1 MPDWV
6 EPQYTLGWQ
15 ILTWIQQHLR
25 QPDGPNAGDPLVPT
39 EEQARFVARWYAVD
53 ERGRWLYR
61 RGQLRRAK
69 GWGKSPITAALAL
82 VELTGPCRFDGWD
95 AHDDP
100 VAAPH
105 PAPWVVLAGVSEEQ
119 TLNTMSLF
127 APMVDGSDLELDV
140 GITRIFTPTGGRL
153 HPITA
158 SAPTQ
163 EGARPTCALLDEAL
177 ALDTPLPTPTGW
189 TTVADV
195 QVGDHLIGSNGPTT
209 VTHVT
214 DVHHGRPCYRVT
226 FNDGASVVAD
236 EGHLWLSKQASSG
249 RLPRVCRTVDLT
261 PGTQASGRPVRQ
273 SVPVLRPPDW
283 PDTDLPLDPYVM
295 GYWLGDGDA
304 RSAVLTVGADDLDE
318 VQQLL
323 DDRGIHTVVSR
334 DSRAGAARLCMSI
347 PDCARNRN
355 DRRPPGVRGRLHELG
370 VLGNKHIPPSYL
382 RGSRQQR
389 LDLLRGLMDSDGYAA
404 PDSNYAT
411 FSTNRPVLRD
421 AVMELLR
428 SLGYVPRVTA
438 QVDDRWQGQRVQYR
452 VTFAPRQDCNPF
464 ALKRKADRVTG
475 ESTRWRVVV
484 DVAPVASVPVKC
496 IEVDAPDHLFV
507 AGDGWLLTHNTQHWV
522 SNNGGHKLAQVI
534 RRNLAKS
541 RDGAARALETTNAHR
556 PGDDSVAEQTH
567 QAFLAQLE
575 GRTRGAGILLDTR
588 EAPPDTNLADE
599 ESLRRGLD
607 VAYGDSEW
615 VDRDRIVA
623 EVYDPGTPPETSRRF
638 YLNQIVAASDSWVAP
653 AEWDANTVD
662 DLALQPSDRVTL
674 GFDGGRSDDAT
685 ALVACR
691 VDDGGIFLLGL
702 WERPDGPQAAGW
714 TVDRGQVRDL
724 VDWAFATFDVA
735 AFAADEALWQSDIDA
750 WAEKYQ
756 HQLAVRASTRHPVG
770 LYMTDNSDL
779 TRATEA
785 LHTAIVHGELP
796 HNGDRALAR
805 HVHNARRRPNRW
817 GVSFG
822 KEHRESLKKVDAVSA
837 MVLARMMRQRV
848 RGTAPAPAKKK
859 TGKVYAF

>member
-140 GITRIFTPTGGRL
+140 GITRIFTSTGGRL

-163 EGARPTCALLDEAL
+163 EGARPTCALLDE
-177 ALDTPLPTPTGW
+177 
-189 TTVADV
+189 
-195 QVGDHLIGSNGPTT
+195 
-209 VTHVT
+209 
-214 DVHHGRPCYRVT
+214 
-226 FNDGASVVAD
+226 
-236 EGHLWLSKQASSG
+236 
-249 RLPRVCRTVDLT
+249 
-261 PGTQASGRPVRQ
+261 
-273 SVPVLRPPDW
+273 
-283 PDTDLPLDPYVM
+283 
-295 GYWLGDGDA
+295 
-304 RSAVLTVGADDLDE
+304 
-318 VQQLL
+318 
-323 DDRGIHTVVSR
+323 
-334 DSRAGAARLCMSI
+334 
-347 PDCARNRN
+347 
-355 DRRPPGVRGRLHELG
+355 
-370 VLGNKHIPPSYL
+370 
-382 RGSRQQR
+382 
-389 LDLLRGLMDSDGYAA
+389 
-404 PDSNYAT
+404 
-411 FSTNRPVLRD
+411 
-421 AVMELLR
+421 
-428 SLGYVPRVTA
+428 
-438 QVDDRWQGQRVQYR
+438 
-452 VTFAPRQDCNPF
+452 
-464 ALKRKADRVTG
+464 
-475 ESTRWRVVV
+475 
-484 DVAPVASVPVKC
+484 
-496 IEVDAPDHLFV
+496 
-507 AGDGWLLTHNTQHWV
+507 TQHWV

-567 QAFLAQLE
+567 QAWLAQLE

-588 EAPPDTNLADE
+588 EAPADTDLADE
-599 ESLRRGLD
+599 ESLRAGLD

-653 AEWDANTVD
+653 AQWDANSVD

-785 LHTAIVHGELP
+785 LHTAIVHRELP

-822 KEHRESLKKVDAVSA
+822 KEHRESLRKVDAVSA

-848 RGTAPAPAKKK
+848 RGTAPAPAKKR
-859 TGKVYAF
+859 TGQVYAF